1 MGVTGHN
8 DLMIKF
14 SQFSNKHHRGILTLI
29 LVKANLLLVA
39 EVIQG
44 GTGDLGGQG
53 VRTGDMMTTI
63 LTPGDTGT
71 TMIRTDTA
79 RARPPGTGTAATM
92 TRRSTIM
99 TRRTTTGPWHM
110 TDPGAPG
117 LCTGTFIMLCDV

>member
-1 MGVTGHN
+1 
-8 DLMIKF
+8 MIKF
-14 SQFSNKHHRGILTLI
+14 SQFRISHHPRGIQTLI

-39 EVIQG
+39 EVTQG
-44 GTGDLGGQG
+44 GTGDLRGQG

-63 LTPGDTGT
+63 LSPGDTGS
-71 TMIRTDTA
+71 TMTRTDMA

-99 TRRTTTGPWHM
+99 MRRTTTGPWLM

-117 LCTGTFIMLCDV
+117 LCTGNVMM